1 MNNLIIKD
9 NEKIESLIYEIRGEQ
24 VMLDSD
30 LARLYGVETKRIN
43 EAVKNNFEKFP
54 ERFSWILNEIDV
66 SNLRSKISTS
76 SHGGRR
82 YSPRVF
88 TEQGVAM
95 LATIL
100 KSQTA
105 TKVSIA
111 IMDAFVLMRRYISTN
126 LVEQKYINNQ
136 VLKNTEDIKILKETF
151 DEFKPKINSLFYE
164 GQIYDAYSLLLE
176 ILNKSKD
183 SIIIIDNYAGKEL
196 LDIFKNIN
204 KNIIIVSKN
213 IDEITKNK
221 YLKQYNN
228 ITFINSD
235 TFHDRFI
242 IIDKEIL
249 YTSGSSFK
257 DLGKKCFCISKIED
271 KEILNN
277 ILEKIKI

>member
-9 NEKIESLIYEIRGEQ
+9 TEKIESLIYEIRGKQ

-54 ERFSWILNEIDV
+54 ERFSWILNDLDAL
-66 SNLRSKISTS
+66 NLRSKISTS

-82 YSPRVF
+82 YNPRVF

-164 GQIYDAYSLLLE
+164 GQIYDTYSLLLE
-176 ILNKSKD
+176 ILNKSKEN
-183 SIIIIDNYAGKEL
+183 IIIIDNYAGKEL
-196 LDIFKNIN
+196 LDILKNIN

-213 IDEITKNK
+213 IDEITKSK

-228 ITFINSD
+228 ITFINNDS
-235 TFHDRFI
+235 FHDRFI

-249 YTSGSSFK
+249 YTSGASFK
-257 DLGKKCFCISKIED
+257 DLGKKCFCISKIVD

-277 ILEKIKI
+277 ILAKIKI

>member
-1 MNNLIIKD
+1 MNNLIIKE
-9 NEKIESLIYEIRGEQ
+9 NEKIESLIYEIRGKQ

-54 ERFSWILNEIDV
+54 ERFSWILNDLDAL
-66 SNLRSKISTS
+66 NLRSKISTS

-82 YSPRVF
+82 YNPRVF

-164 GQIYDAYSLLLE
+164 GQIYDTYSLLLE
-176 ILNKSKD
+176 ILNKSKEN
-183 SIIIIDNYAGKEL
+183 IIIIDNYAGKEL
-196 LDIFKNIN
+196 LDILKNIN

-213 IDEITKNK
+213 IDEITKSK

-228 ITFINSD
+228 ITFINNDS
-235 TFHDRFI
+235 FHDRFI

-249 YTSGSSFK
+249 YTSGASFK
-257 DLGKKCFCISKIED
+257 DLGKKCFCISKIVD

-277 ILEKIKI
+277 ILAKIKI